1 MASEVEGAMESWAA
15 VELRHA
21 RLGDARL
28 NLRLVRVVEDLAA
41 KPTASVPEASGT
53 WAATKGAY
61 RFWDSDRVTPEA
73 IRAGHVSST
82 LERVGRHELVL
93 GVSDVPN
100 PEDLPWVEVVSP
112 KSIPSERF
120 AVDLRAGELAVI
132 ALGLENPERI
142 VLLDD
147 LLARRIAR
155 AAGLRA
161 WGTLTVLL
169 EAKPHGLVDAVRPY
183 VSRLSDSGMWM
194 STEIRRR
201 ILRVAGEI

>member
-1 MASEVEGAMESWAA
+1 MLKAISNTSPLLYLYRIGGVEWLPRMFEQVW
-15 VELRHA
+15 
-21 RLGDARL
+21 
-28 NLRLVRVVEDLAA
+28 
-41 KPTASVPEASGT
+41 
-53 WAATKGAY
+53 
-61 RFWDSDRVTPEA
+61 TPEA
-73 IRAGHVSST
+73 VRNELRAG
-82 LERVGRHELVL
+82 RDKGY
-93 GVSDVPN
+93 DVPS

-112 KSIPSERF
+112 KSIPSEWF

-155 AAGLRA
+155 AAGLQVR
-161 WGTLTVLL
+161 GTLRVLL
-169 EAKPHGLVDAVRPY
+169 EAKPHGLVDAVMPY